1 MVVYDRSQVAAVEQ
15 ACESMGITRDRL
27 MENAGSAVAKAIRD
41 RYEIDGKRVLVFCGK
56 GNNGGDGFVVAR
68 SLFQSGA
75 RVAIILT
82 DGEPVS
88 NIAKDKYEYAKSL
101 GLRMIDIVSEPDA
114 FASTTD
120 TADLIVDAIYGIGFR
135 GPLLPA
141 DQTVIGR
148 INESP
153 APVVSVDVPSGIM
166 ADTASVGF
174 TAVHAELT
182 VTFFEQKACH
192 VLYPARAYC
201 GEVIVA
207 DIGAPD
213 AAYVPSALGMID
225 RESCVPHL
233 PERSPDSHKGTFG
246 TVGLVCGSYGM
257 IGAAAIAGEAAARS
271 GVGLVKMAVSQSMY
285 PVLASTLKEPVFLT
299 YSDGEDRSLSG
310 LDARRVAADLADC
323 DALLVGC
330 GLGRTENSAAL
341 VDALLSGY
349 NGPIVLDADGINVA
363 ATHTDILDPARGR
376 LILTPHVMEMARLC
390 RVSREELLQN
400 RLYYGRLISERYQ
413 AVVVLKGASTIVFS
427 PDGRAWFLTGGN
439 DGMATAGSGDMLA
452 GIIASLAAQ
461 GAPLDV
467 AARVGVWLHAEAGA
481 LAAEKSSRRGMI
493 VSDMLASL
501 PAVFLS
507 VE

>member
-1 MVVYDRSQVAAVEQ
+1 MVIYDRSQVAAVEQ
-15 ACESMGITRDRL
+15 ACESMGITQDRL

-56 GNNGGDGFVVAR
+56 GNNGGDGFVAAR

-75 RVAIILT
+75 RVAVVLT
-82 DGEPVS
+82 DGEPVGACARS
-88 NIAKDKYEYAKSL
+88 KYEYAQSL
-101 GLRMIDIVSEPDA
+101 GLRMIDIVAEPDA
-114 FASTTD
+114 FAATTAA
-120 TADLIVDAIYGIGFR
+120 ADLIVDAIYGIGFR

-141 DQTVIGR
+141 DQAVIDR

-153 APVVSVDVPSGIM
+153 APVVSIDIPSGVM

-174 TAVHAELT
+174 TAVRAALT
-182 VTFFEQKACH
+182 VTFFEQKVCH

-201 GEVIVA
+201 GEVVVA

-213 AAYVPSALGMID
+213 AAYVPSSLGCID
-225 RESCVPHL
+225 RESCASLL

-246 TVGLVCGSYGM
+246 AVGLVCGSYGM
-257 IGAAAIAGEAAARS
+257 LGAAAIAGEAAARS
-271 GVGLVKMAVSQSMY
+271 GVGLVKLAVSQSMY
-285 PVLASTLKEPVFLT
+285 SILASMLKEPVFLT
-299 YSDGEDRSLSG
+299 YADGEDRSLSG

-341 VDALLSGY
+341 VDALLSGFA
-349 NGPIVLDADGINVA
+349 GPIVLDADGINVA
-363 ATHTDILDPARGR
+363 ATHMDILDPARGR

-390 RVSREELLQN
+390 RVSREELMQN

-413 AVVVLKGASTIVFS
+413 AVVVLKDASTIVFS

-439 DGMATAGSGDMLA
+439 DGMATAGCGDMLA
-452 GIIASLAAQ
+452 GVIASLAAQ
-461 GAPLDV
+461 GAPLDAV
-467 AARVGVWLHAEAGA
+467 ARLGVWLHAEAGA
-481 LAAEKSSRRGMI
+481 LAAQRCSRRGMI

-501 PAVFLS
+501 PGVFLS
-507 VE
+507 LE